1 MITTKDIG
9 KNNKQRSEEYEK
21 NMDPDPKSRLAM
33 EEFSGATTIS
43 VFQEFYIGLLFS
55 NLSSLVKIRQMRRS
69 SPPTNERINTV
80 IRQTVLSLLAT

>member
-43 VFQEFYIGLLFS
+43 VKD
-55 NLSSLVKIRQMRRS
+55 SLRRS
-69 SPPTNERINTV
+69 RSEERRV
-80 IRQTVLSLLAT
+80 GKEC

>member
-43 VFQEFYIGLLFS
+43 VFQEFYMTQLID
-55 NLSSLVKIRQMRRS
+55 LVKS
-69 SPPTNERINTV
+69 NGLYAKLFFDVLFVVKTGCKTGNTG
-80 IRQTVLSLLAT
+80 TGECNF

>member
-43 VFQEFYIGLLFS
+43 VKD
-55 NLSSLVKIRQMRRS
+55 SLRRS
-69 SPPTNERINTV
+69 WTGN
-80 IRQTVLSLLAT
+80 